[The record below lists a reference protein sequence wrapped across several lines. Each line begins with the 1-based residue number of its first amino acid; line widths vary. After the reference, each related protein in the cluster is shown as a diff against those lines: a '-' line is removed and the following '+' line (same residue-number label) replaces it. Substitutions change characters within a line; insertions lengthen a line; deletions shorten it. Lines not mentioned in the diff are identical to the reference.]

1 MVRKT
6 TEAQR
11 EEAEAVD
18 AMTDTESL
26 DGTQADVTR
35 SAIEL
40 FNPDF
45 EALNL
50 WGKIARITGMIG
62 GVEKRGYNAFHKYP
76 YALEGDVVA
85 VVRQYL
91 AAANIVI
98 IPSVLSETRDGD
110 LTRINVRY
118 TVTDG
123 NEFFEF
129 NMPGYGSDKGDKG
142 VYKAITG
149 SNKYAIMKLF
159 KIETGDDPE
168 GDTRVDERIATH
180 DPRPAPVV
188 RQGERGDVQRG
199 GHTTSATDLQI
210 RRISETAKVLSLS
223 RVDLVLL
230 VNAVALKEFELPDDE
245 GAQSNYLV
253 QAIKSLTGI
262 EAGKVLGALEAQA
275 REVAGAPVSGY

>member
-1 MVRKT
+1 MPRT
-6 TEAQR
+6 TVAQR
-11 EEAEAVD
+11 EAAEAVD
-18 AMTDTESL
+18 AMTEEEPN
-26 DGTQADVTR
+26 DGTQTDVAQV
-35 SAIEL
+35 AIEL

-45 EALNL
+45 MALNL
-50 WGKIARITGMIG
+50 WGKIARITGMLG
-62 GVEKRGYNAFHKYP
+62 GVEKRGYNAFHKYN

-98 IPSVLSETRDGD
+98 IPSVISESREGD

-129 NMPGYGSDKGDKG
+129 NMPGYGADRGDKG

-168 GDTRVDERIATH
+168 GDTRVDERAVTG
-180 DPRPAPVV
+180 DSRPAPVV
-188 RQGERGDVQRG
+188 RQGDRGDVQRG
-199 GHTTSATDLQI
+199 GHVPLATDLQI
-210 RRISETAKVLSLS
+210 RRISETAKVLELT
-223 RVDLVLL
+223 RGQLVD
-230 VNAVALKEFELPDDE
+230 ALNIQFNKGIVLPDDE
-245 GAQSNYLV
+245 GAQSNFLV
-253 QAIKSLTGI
+253 QTLKALTGQQ
-262 EAGKVLGALEAQA
+262 AGEFLNVLEGLA
-275 REVAGAPVSGY
+275 REKAGAPVSDY